1 MKATSFSS
9 VIDLRAPIR
18 NGDSTFRPLLL
29 TAEQRRTAVIARVIE
44 LYGEWFDSDGRW
56 ISSMTPP
63 DPRETIWG
71 VFSLLQGES
80 TDVALANAILHRLE
94 FEHHHPTR
102 TEGEQASLFDIF
114 VTNHTVQLLVE
125 HGEKLE
131 PSVREKLEGW
141 ARHALADYPGDRQC
155 DYQFHG
161 CNDNM
166 PAKATLG
173 LILAGE
179 YFGDTAAVEHG
190 LWNLRQ
196 LRDLLTR
203 RGLLSEYTSP
213 TYLPLSIVNLTEIA
227 RHARHPEARDLAAQ
241 CVERVWADAI
251 GHFHSPTGT
260 MGGPYSRAYQ
270 LDSTGH
276 FSSMGCLLWI
286 ALGDR
291 VALRP
296 LDELS
301 RKSIRLVHHHDS
313 WISQVGVLSW
323 IASCP
328 LEPPAYLVQWLNGR
342 KYPFHLLAS
351 AERGFE
357 HSGEVNTTFYAEEDF
372 ALGTAEGDGWS
383 ELQSEM
389 YFLQFRRNV
398 PLYGIED
405 LRTVYCR
412 YLINDQRPGD
422 RKEDHMLRSHGIIH
436 TVQDGRVALVLS
448 RPSLSLTET
457 DLHTLKFS
465 IILPEHFAAVEKIEV
480 QDGHVFIQDGPV
492 YLGLR
497 GLNATDLGR
506 KTAVKVEQINHYR
519 IISFFNAEGEIRRF
533 SQEELGLTL
542 NGFVSIVG
550 LRAEETWGDF
560 CERVKKTE
568 VLDYHHN
575 GSRTVRCKVGDT
587 ILGMSY
593 SVALNRV
600 RYRTI
605 NGRLAPRPE
614 WHADGMPRESLPFF
628 TDPQP
633 NSLELPFEH
642 LRVIWA
648 PKDKWGIASTGH
660 REVRD

>member
-1 MKATSFSS
+1 MKTIQFSS
-9 VIDLRAPIR
+9 TDVLRPSVRHA
-18 NGDSTFRPLLL
+18 NSNSRPLLL
-29 TAEQRRTAVIARVIE
+29 TSEQRRAAVIAKAVDFYR
-44 LYGEWFDSDGRW
+44 EWFASDGSW
-56 ISSMTPP
+56 ISPMTAP
-63 DPRETIWG
+63 DLRETIWG
-71 VFSLLQGES
+71 MFSLLQKDEE
-80 TDVALANAILHRLE
+80 DIALANAILHRLE
-94 FEHHHPTR
+94 FSHHHPTR
-102 TEGEQASLFDIF
+102 TPEEQASLFDIF

-125 HGEKLE
+125 HGAKLE
-131 PSVREKLEGW
+131 PKVRQKLECW

-173 LILAGE
+173 MILAGE
-179 YFGDTAAVEHG
+179 YFGDEAAVKHG

-227 RHARHPEARDLAAQ
+227 RLARHPEARELATQ
-241 CVERVWADAI
+241 CVERAWADAI

-276 FSSMGCLLWI
+276 FTTMGCLLWI

-296 LDELS
+296 LEELS
-301 RKSIRLVHHHDS
+301 RKTIRLVHHHDS
-313 WISQVGVLSW
+313 WVTQVGVLSW

-328 LEPPAYLVQWLNGR
+328 LEAPAHLVKWLNER
-342 KYPFHLLAS
+342 NYPFHLLAS
-351 AERGFE
+351 AERQCE
-357 HSGEVNTTFYAEEDF
+357 NSGEVNTTFYAEADF

-389 YFLQFRRNV
+389 YFLQFRRSV

-412 YLINDQRPGD
+412 YLVNDQKPGD
-422 RKEDHMLRSHGIIH
+422 SKTDHMLRSHGIIH
-436 TVQDGRVALVLS
+436 TVQHGRVALVLS
-448 RPSLSLTET
+448 RPSLSLVET
-457 DLHTLKFS
+457 KLHTLKFS
-465 IILPEHFAAVEKIEV
+465 IILPEHFTAVEKIEV
-480 QDGHVFIQDGPV
+480 QNSHVFIQDGPV
-492 YLGLR
+492 YVGLR
-497 GLNATDLGR
+497 GLNATDWGR
-506 KTAVKVEQINHYR
+506 ETEVKIERVNNYR
-519 IISFFNAEGEIRRF
+519 LISFYNAEGEARHFDRD
-533 SQEELGLTL
+533 ELGLTL
-542 NGFVSIVG
+542 NGFVSVIG
-550 LRAEETWGDF
+550 LKTEETWETF
-560 CERVKKTE
+560 CERVKKME
-568 VLDYHHN
+568 VLDYHHC
-575 GSRTVRCKVGDT
+575 GSRTVRCKVGET

-593 SVALNRV
+593 SVAANSV

-605 NGRLAPRPE
+605 NGNLAPRPE
-614 WHADGMPRESLPFF
+614 WRADGMPAESLPFLN
-628 TDPQP
+628 DPQP

-648 PKDKWGIASTGH
+648 PGDKWGITSKGA
-660 REVRD
+660 ENPK